1 MEEAEAMVAAEA
13 EAMVVEEEAAEA
25 EEAAAAAVVEAAAA
39 VVVEAAEAAE
49 MSTHRRSTEEQ
60 LTIVD
65 SGTPSAGF
73 CSDHSSTQ
81 QRSKGRLRYY
91 WHNCS
96 DHLTTPW
103 RCSIRILYCLQP

>member
-13 EAMVVEEEAAEA
+13 EAMVVEEEEA
-25 EEAAAAAVVEAAAA
+25 VAEAAAVVVEAAAV

-73 CSDHSSTQ
+73 GSDHSSTQ